1 MDFDELQLMFHSDA
15 VREKKIELA
24 QKRKAADISLEESER
39 KRYYERLYETDNT
52 NEEYTR
58 FRQAVTEAFVT
69 EALVCL
75 TNSCINEVLLK
86 EEYNRK
92 LSRQLVSNFV
102 KEHGASKLI
111 REFRGKSYMLSELA
125 YVCDKHIKAVLEKAD
140 PKDKDSLKINKKQK
154 EDFYNDLDKVNADKV
169 TDTITNRVM
178 DSTQEFIDSNTKD
191 KMKIK
196 NILTSTK
203 EKIDKSKDKKNAA
216 KLQEGYTAIGKERI
230 SDIRETKTENVF
242 EAMVYSL
249 AKTALKNE
257 DAKKVF
263 VENAA
268 LNMDKIVEHCEVMYT
283 FLTTLDTCKIIDV
296 NESYIMEMLED
307 MKKQ

>member
-24 QKRKAADISLEESER
+24 QKRKEADISLEESER
-39 KRYYERLYETDNT
+39 KRYYEYLYETDDT

-102 KEHGASKLI
+102 KEQGASKLI

-154 EDFYNDLDKVNADKV
+154 EDFYNDLDKINADKV

-203 EKIDKSKDKKNAA
+203 EKIDKVKDKKNAA
-216 KLQEGYTAIGKERI
+216 KLQEGYTDIGKERI
-230 SDIRETKTENVF
+230 SDIRETKTQNVF

>member
-24 QKRKAADISLEESER
+24 QKRKEADISLEESER
-39 KRYYERLYETDNT
+39 KKYYEYLYETDDT

-75 TNSCINEVLLK
+75 TNSCINDALLK
-86 EEYNRK
+86 EDYNRN

-154 EDFYNDLDKVNADKV
+154 EDFYKDLDKVNADKV

-196 NILTSTK
+196 DILTSTK
-203 EKIDKSKDKKNAA
+203 EKIDKVKDKKNAT
-216 KLQEGYTAIGKERI
+216 KLQEGYTDIGKERI
-230 SDIRETKTENVF
+230 SDIRETKTQNVF

-296 NESYIMEMLED
+296 NESYIIEMLED